1 MRKVLFI
8 LGELDDSDLQWMI
21 DAGSVHDAE
30 DGETLIQEGVANDK
44 LIIVVD
50 GEVSVRLQ
58 ARDGMELARLGKG
71 EMAGEMSLLDSR
83 PPNAT
88 LVAVGPTR
96 VFQLK
101 HAAMRRKMDRDTSFA
116 AHFYRAVSLFLAN
129 RLNRAQLV
137 GTQLEPRLSE
147 EVQESDELSPE
158 LMDNLSHS
166 GQQFLTFLDRLQRT

>member
-8 LGELDDSDLQWMI
+8 LGELDDADLQWMI
-21 DAGSVHDAE
+21 DAGTVHDAA
-30 DGETLIQEGVANDK
+30 DGEALIEEGVANHK

-50 GEVSVRLQ
+50 GEISVRLN
-58 ARDGMELARLGKG
+58 ARGGTEFARLGKG

-88 LVAVGPTR
+88 LVAIGPTR
-96 VFQLK
+96 VFQLE
-101 HAAMRRKMDRDTSFA
+101 HAAMRRKMERDTSFA

-129 RLNRAQLV
+129 RLIRAQLI
-137 GTQLEPRLSE
+137 GTQLEPQLSD
-147 EVQESDELSPE
+147 EVQDTDELSPE

-166 GQQFLTFLDRLQRT
+166 GRQFLTFLERLQKA